1 MTSVFAP
8 VVSEWEHRSDLGFC
22 DLVDAVRNV
31 HKQSYQA
38 AVKAV
43 NRYATMRNWLIGF
56 FIVEYQ
62 QKGKDRAAYG
72 EKLLKRLEESLKT
85 RGLNVTLFQNSRL
98 LYILYPQLSD
108 LFQIRIQPTA
118 SVKSISA
125 EIQPTASVKFQSD
138 AETLVS
144 KLSFSHFCE
153 LVHISDDTTRLFY
166 EIECIKCG
174 WNIRELRRFIATNLH
189 VRVGMSRNPNAVIA
203 SLPTSDVSK
212 ALDIRQPY
220 TFEFL
225 GLKATEVL
233 KESDIEEA
241 LINHLRE
248 FLLEMGK
255 GFCFEARQKRII
267 IDDEYYYA
275 DLVFYHRILHCSII
289 VELKNDEF
297 RHEHLG
303 QLNAYVA
310 YYKENE
316 MHVGDNPPVGILL
329 CTRAGKKMVEYA
341 LAGMDNNLFVST
353 YLLELPDK
361 SVLEDFIKEN
371 NICSTTAN
379 ITGKTEIPDKVFGD
393 GDEGGVEDSATANI
407 KD

>member
-166 EIECIKCG
+166 EIECIVC
-174 WNIRELRRFIATNLH
+174 
-189 VRVGMSRNPNAVIA
+189 
-203 SLPTSDVSK
+203 
-212 ALDIRQPY
+212 LDIS
-220 TFEFL
+220 F
-225 GLKATEVL
+225 
-233 KESDIEEA
+233 
-241 LINHLRE
+241 
-248 FLLEMGK
+248 
-255 GFCFEARQKRII
+255 
-267 IDDEYYYA
+267 
-275 DLVFYHRILHCSII
+275 
-289 VELKNDEF
+289 
-297 RHEHLG
+297 
-303 QLNAYVA
+303 
-310 YYKENE
+310 
-316 MHVGDNPPVGILL
+316 GI
-329 CTRAGKKMVEYA
+329 T
-341 LAGMDNNLFVST
+341 
-353 YLLELPDK
+353 
-361 SVLEDFIKEN
+361 
-371 NICSTTAN
+371 
-379 ITGKTEIPDKVFGD
+379 
-393 GDEGGVEDSATANI
+393 
-407 KD
+407 

>member
-1 MTSVFAP
+1 MDSENKNIDVFSPAVLLWESRQEVCFDDLISV
-8 VVSEWEHRSDLGFC
+8 VKDIHL
-22 DLVDAVRNV
+22 
-31 HKQSYQA
+31 KSYHA
-38 AVKAV
+38 AMKAV

-62 QKGKDRAAYG
+62 QKGRDRATYG
-72 EKLLKRLEESLKT
+72 EKLLKSLEESLRT

-98 LYILYPQLSD
+98 LYILYPQLGD
-108 LFQIRIQPTA
+108 LFQINIQPTL
-118 SVKSISA
+118 SVKSTSI
-125 EIQPTASVKFQSD
+125 EIQPTASVKFRNN
-138 AETLVS
+138 AEVLVS

-166 EIECIKCG
+166 ETECIRCG

-189 VRVGMSRNPNAVIA
+189 IRVGMSRNPNAVIA
-203 SLPTSDVSK
+203 SIPTGDVYQT
-212 ALDIRQPY
+212 LDIRQPY

-241 LINHLRE
+241 LLSHLQE

-255 GFCFEARQKRII
+255 GFCFETRQKRMI

-275 DLVFYHRILHCSII
+275 DLVFYHRILHCNII
-289 VELKNDEF
+289 VELKNDQF

-303 QLNAYVA
+303 QLNAYVS

-316 MHVGDNPPVGILL
+316 MHEGDNPPVGILL
-329 CTRAGKKMVEYA
+329 CTKAGKKMVEYA
-341 LAGMDNNLFVST
+341 LAGMDNSLFVST
-353 YLLELPDK
+353 YLLQLPDK
-361 SVLEDFIKEN
+361 TILEQFIKDN
-371 NICSTTAN
+371 NS
-379 ITGKTEIPDKVFGD
+379 
-393 GDEGGVEDSATANI
+393 
-407 KD
+407 

>member
-1 MTSVFAP
+1 MDSENKNIDLFSPAVLLWESRQEVCFDDLISV
-8 VVSEWEHRSDLGFC
+8 VKDIHL
-22 DLVDAVRNV
+22 
-31 HKQSYQA
+31 KSYHA
-38 AVKAV
+38 AMKAV

-62 QKGKDRAAYG
+62 QKGRDRATYG
-72 EKLLKRLEESLKT
+72 EKLLKSLEESLRT

-98 LYILYPQLSD
+98 LYILYPQLGD
-108 LFQIRIQPTA
+108 LFQINIQPTL
-118 SVKSISA
+118 SVKSTSI
-125 EIQPTASVKFQSD
+125 EIQPTASVKFRNN
-138 AETLVS
+138 AEVLVS

-166 EIECIKCG
+166 ETECIRCG

-189 VRVGMSRNPNAVIA
+189 IRVGMSRNPNAVIA
-203 SLPTSDVSK
+203 SIPTGDVYQT
-212 ALDIRQPY
+212 LDIRQPY

-241 LINHLRE
+241 LLSHLQE

-255 GFCFEARQKRII
+255 GFCFEARQKRMI

-275 DLVFYHRILHCSII
+275 DLVFYHRILHCNII
-289 VELKNDEF
+289 VELKNDQF

-303 QLNAYVA
+303 QLNAYVS

-316 MHVGDNPPVGILL
+316 MHEGDNPPVGILL
-329 CTRAGKKMVEYA
+329 CTKAGKKMVEYA
-341 LAGMDNNLFVST
+341 LAGMDNSLFVST
-353 YLLELPDK
+353 YLLQLPDK
-361 SVLEDFIKEN
+361 TILEQFIKDN
-371 NICSTTAN
+371 NS
-379 ITGKTEIPDKVFGD
+379 
-393 GDEGGVEDSATANI
+393 
-407 KD
+407 